1 MNLERVSR
9 EEYGDHYSPHIL
21 EIYKMY
27 VNMADKVSS
36 RRQSANSYFLTLNT
50 AIIAILSYIEQ
61 CTSQVIASKY
71 SWIVSF
77 AGIVLSYSWYRLIR
91 SYKDLNSGKFKV
103 VHHIEKYLPIAPYD
117 AEWKAI
123 GEGKDKKLYLPFTK
137 VEMRVP
143 WIFFGVHL
151 FVFAQ
156 SFPWKKVCQYFI

>member
-1 MNLERVSR
+1 MGRG
-9 EEYGDHYSPHIL
+9 EYGELYAPHVL

-27 VNMADKVSS
+27 VDMADKVSS

-61 CTSQVIASKY
+61 CTSQVISSKY

-77 AGIVLSYSWYRLIR
+77 AGIILSYSWYRLIR

-103 VHHIEKYLPIAPYD
+103 VHHIERMLPIAPYD

-123 GEGKDKKLYLPFTK
+123 GEGKDKEMYLPFTK
-137 VEMRVP
+137 VEIRVP
-143 WIFFGVHL
+143 WIFL
-151 FVFAQ
+151 FVHAFVFIQ
-156 SFPWKKVCQYFI
+156 SFPWKKVWQFIT